1 MSVPT
6 DLKYTKE
13 HEWVRI
19 EGDTA
24 TFGVTDHAQEALGD
38 IVFVELPEVGRSIDA
53 GEAYGVVE
61 SVKAVSDVYAPVAG
75 EVIEVNEALEG
86 EPDLVNSDPYGT
98 GLASFLRHY
107 LIDKESDAL
116 CVVHLT
122 CPRLDFKDFSKVCE
136 RLRERYDSGRIA
148 RRQNRGRRR
157 CQKIIRFTFCQ

>member
-6 DLKYTKE
+6 DLKYTKD

-38 IVFVELPEVGRSIDA
+38 IVFVELPEVGRSVDA

-75 EVIEVNEALEG
+75 EVIEINEALEG

-98 GLASFLRHY
+98 GWIIKMKISDNNDSAELMNPEEYTAFL
-107 LIDKESDAL
+107 DE
-116 CVVHLT
+116 
-122 CPRLDFKDFSKVCE
+122 
-136 RLRERYDSGRIA
+136 
-148 RRQNRGRRR
+148 
-157 CQKIIRFTFCQ
+157 

>member
-6 DLKYTKE
+6 DLRYTKE

-24 TFGVTDHAQEALGD
+24 TFGISDHAQEALGD

-75 EVIEVNEALEG
+75 EVIEVNEALES
-86 EPDLVNSDPYGT
+86 EADLVNSDPYGAGWIIKVKISDNNADT
-98 GLASFLRHY
+98 DLMNPEEYTAFL
-107 LIDKESDAL
+107 DD
-116 CVVHLT
+116 
-122 CPRLDFKDFSKVCE
+122 
-136 RLRERYDSGRIA
+136 
-148 RRQNRGRRR
+148 
-157 CQKIIRFTFCQ
+157 